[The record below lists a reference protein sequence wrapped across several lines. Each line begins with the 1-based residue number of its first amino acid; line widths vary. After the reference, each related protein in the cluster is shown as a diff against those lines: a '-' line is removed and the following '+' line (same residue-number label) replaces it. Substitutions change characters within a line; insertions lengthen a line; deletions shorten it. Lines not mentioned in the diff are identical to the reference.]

1 MEGRVCF
8 SENDVNERDHE
19 FKDRA
24 QLDPSSE
31 TPFIRSYPLSP
42 PTLRNR
48 GSPHSKTFQSAEGT
62 LPWRKPMS
70 IERVMQRIL
79 LALVAMA
86 IAASAWGDE
95 IGEAGRLPV
104 GTVAAEDGETD
115 ALSDMLRSEELSLGL
130 IVGAL
135 ALALFLGAAH
145 GLEPGHGKTIVAA
158 YLVGARGTVGNA
170 LFLGGVVALTHTS
183 SVILLGLVALFASQ
197 YILPEQIFPWLGTAS
212 GLLIMGLGTWLLVS
226 HLRGRGFGHSH
237 AHGEYLHEHAHE
249 EEHLHE
255 HVHSHAH
262 GEYLHGHTHEEEH
275 LHEHVHSHAHGEHH
289 REHSHEEE
297 YLHEHV
303 HSHFHGEHHHEH
315 SHEEEHHGHHDHPHG
330 EHHHGHSH
338 EIPNKVT
345 LGSLLTL
352 GISGG
357 IVPCTGALVILLLA
371 VALHR
376 IAFGLLL
383 LVTFSVGLAAVLI
396 AIGVLIV
403 KARPL
408 VERFSGDGRW
418 IQRLPIASAVV
429 IIAVGLGIA
438 LNSLRIVD

>member
-1 MEGRVCF
+1 
-8 SENDVNERDHE
+8 
-19 FKDRA
+19 
-24 QLDPSSE
+24 
-31 TPFIRSYPLSP
+31 
-42 PTLRNR
+42 
-48 GSPHSKTFQSAEGT
+48 
-62 LPWRKPMS
+62 MS
-70 IERVMQRIL
+70 IERAVQRIL
-79 LALVAMA
+79 LALVVMV
-86 IAASAWGDE
+86 IATSAWGDE
-95 IGEAGRLPV
+95 IGEAARLPV
-104 GTVAAEDGETD
+104 GAVAAEEGETD

-130 IVGAL
+130 IIGAL

-212 GLLIMGLGTWLLVS
+212 GLLIMGLGTWLLVN
-226 HLRGRGFGHSH
+226 HLRGRGPGLGH
-237 AHGEYLHEHAHE
+237 AHEEHQHGHGHE

-255 HVHSHAH
+255 HGHSHAH
-262 GEYLHGHTHEEEH
+262 GEYLHGHTHEEEFLH
-275 LHEHVHSHAHGEHH
+275 EHVYSYSLEDHLHEHGHEEEFLHEHVHSHAHGAHHHEHNHSREEEHH
-289 REHSHEEE
+289 HGHGHSHEEG
-297 YLHEHV
+297 H
-303 HSHFHGEHHHEH
+303 HS
-315 SHEEEHHGHHDHPHG
+315 HHDHPHE
-330 EHHHGHSH
+330 EHHHGHGHTH
-338 EIPNKVT
+338 EIPDKVT

-376 IAFGLLL
+376 VAFGLLL
-383 LVTFSVGLAAVLI
+383 LVAFSVGLAAVLI
-396 AIGVLIV
+396 AVGVLIV

-418 IQRLPIASAVV
+418 IQRLPIASAAV
-429 IIAVGLGIA
+429 IIVVGFVITLKTLMHSGIM
-438 LNSLRIVD
+438 

>member
-1 MEGRVCF
+1 MF
-8 SENDVNERDHE
+8 
-19 FKDRA
+19 
-24 QLDPSSE
+24 
-31 TPFIRSYPLSP
+31 
-42 PTLRNR
+42 
-48 GSPHSKTFQSAEGT
+48 
-62 LPWRKPMS
+62 
-70 IERVMQRIL
+70 IERAMARIL

-95 IGEAGRLPV
+95 IGGSGRLPV
-104 GTVAAEDGETD
+104 GTVAVEDGETD
-115 ALSDMLRSEELSLGL
+115 ALTDMLRSEELSLGL

-197 YILPEQIFPWLGTAS
+197 YILPEQIFPWLGTTS
-212 GLLIMGLGTWLLVS
+212 GFLIMGLGTWLLVN
-226 HLRGRGFGHSH
+226 HLRGRIPGHSH
-237 AHGEYLHEHAHE
+237 SHGGQLHGHSHE

-262 GEYLHGHTHEEEH
+262 GEYLHGHSHEEEFLHQHVYSYSLEEHLHEHGHEEEH

-289 REHSHEEE
+289 HEPNHTREEEYHHGHGHSHEE
-297 YLHEHV
+297 
-303 HSHFHGEHHHEH
+303 G
-315 SHEEEHHGHHDHPHG
+315 HHGHHDHPHG
-330 EHHHGHSH
+330 EHHHGHGHTH
-338 EIPNKVT
+338 EIPDKVT

-376 IAFGLLL
+376 VAFGLLL
-383 LVTFSVGLAAVLI
+383 LVAFSVGLAAVLI

-418 IQRLPIASAVV
+418 IQRLPIASAAV
-429 IIAVGLGIA
+429 IIVVGFVITLRTLMHSGIM
-438 LNSLRIVD
+438 

>member
-1 MEGRVCF
+1 
-8 SENDVNERDHE
+8 
-19 FKDRA
+19 
-24 QLDPSSE
+24 
-31 TPFIRSYPLSP
+31 
-42 PTLRNR
+42 
-48 GSPHSKTFQSAEGT
+48 
-62 LPWRKPMS
+62 MS
-70 IERVMQRIL
+70 IERAMQRIL

-95 IGEAGRLPV
+95 IGESGRLPV
-104 GTVAAEDGETD
+104 GTVAAEGETD

-135 ALALFLGAAH
+135 ALAFFLGAAH

-197 YILPEQIFPWLGTAS
+197 YILPEQIFPWLGTTS
-212 GLLIMGLGTWLLVS
+212 GLLIIGLGTWLLVS

-237 AHGEYLHEHAHE
+237 AHGEHHREHSHE

-297 YLHEHV
+297 HLHEHV
-303 HSHFHGEHHHEH
+303 HSHAHGEHHHEH
-315 SHEEEHHGHHDHPHG
+315 SYSHEEEHHGHHDHPHG
-330 EHHHGHSH
+330 EHHHEHGHSH

-429 IIAVGLGIA
+429 IIVVGLGIA
-438 LNSLRIVD
+438 LNSLGIVD

>member
-1 MEGRVCF
+1 
-8 SENDVNERDHE
+8 
-19 FKDRA
+19 
-24 QLDPSSE
+24 
-31 TPFIRSYPLSP
+31 
-42 PTLRNR
+42 
-48 GSPHSKTFQSAEGT
+48 
-62 LPWRKPMS
+62 MS

-135 ALALFLGAAH
+135 ALAFFLGAAH

-212 GLLIMGLGTWLLVS
+212 GLLIMGLGTWLLVN
-226 HLRGRGFGHSH
+226 HLRGRSLVHSH
-237 AHGEYLHEHAHE
+237 AH

-255 HVHSHAH
+255 HSHSHAH

-275 LHEHVHSHAHGEHH
+275 LHEHLHEHSHEEEHHHEHVHSHAHGEHH
-289 REHSHEEE
+289 HGHIHNREE
-297 YLHEHV
+297 
-303 HSHFHGEHHHEH
+303 EHHHGHGH
-315 SHEEEHHGHHDHPHG
+315 SHEEEHHSHHDHLHG
-330 EHHHGHSH
+330 EHHHGHGHSH

-383 LVTFSVGLAAVLI
+383 LVTFSVGLASILI

-418 IQRLPIASAVV
+418 IQRLPIASALV
-429 IIAVGLGIA
+429 IIVVGFAITFKTLMHSGIM
-438 LNSLRIVD
+438 

>member
-1 MEGRVCF
+1 MSV
-8 SENDVNERDHE
+8 
-19 FKDRA
+19 KRA
-24 QLDPSSE
+24 IQL
-31 TPFIRSYPLSP
+31 
-42 PTLRNR
+42 
-48 GSPHSKTFQSAEGT
+48 
-62 LPWRKPMS
+62 
-70 IERVMQRIL
+70 IL

-86 IAASAWGDE
+86 IAIPAWGDE
-95 IGEAGRLPV
+95 IHESGRLPEV
-104 GTVAAEDGETD
+104 SAEEGETD

-130 IVGAL
+130 IAGAL

-158 YLVGARGTVGNA
+158 YLIGSRGTVGNA
-170 LFLGGVVALTHTS
+170 LFLGGIVTFTHTF

-197 YILPEQIFPWLGTAS
+197 YVLPEQIFPYLGTAS
-212 GLLIMGLGTWLLVS
+212 GLLIIGLGTWLLVN

-237 AHGEYLHEHAHE
+237 E
-249 EEHLHE
+249 EEH
-255 HVHSHAH
+255 
-262 GEYLHGHTHEEEH
+262 
-275 LHEHVHSHAHGEHH
+275 HH
-289 REHSHEEE
+289 D
-297 YLHEHV
+297 
-303 HSHFHGEHHHEH
+303 H
-315 SHEEEHHGHHDHPHG
+315 SHEEEHHGHHDHSHEEEHHG
-330 EHHHGHSH
+330 HHDHDHEEEHHGHSH
-338 EIPNKVT
+338 EIPSKVT

-357 IVPCTGALVILLLA
+357 IVPCPGALVILLLA

-383 LVTFSVGLAAVLI
+383 LVAFSVGLAAILI

-429 IIAVGLGIA
+429 IIVVGCAITLRTLMDSGIM
-438 LNSLRIVD
+438 

>member
-1 MEGRVCF
+1 
-8 SENDVNERDHE
+8 
-19 FKDRA
+19 
-24 QLDPSSE
+24 
-31 TPFIRSYPLSP
+31 
-42 PTLRNR
+42 
-48 GSPHSKTFQSAEGT
+48 
-62 LPWRKPMS
+62 MS
-70 IERVMQRIL
+70 LERVMQRIL

-104 GTVAAEDGETD
+104 GTIAAEDGETD

-212 GLLIMGLGTWLLVS
+212 GLLIMGLGTWLLVNN
-226 HLRGRGFGHSH
+226 LRGRSFGHSH
-237 AHGEYLHEHAHE
+237 AHGEHTHEHAHE

-255 HVHSHAH
+255 HVHSHTH

-297 YLHEHV
+297 HLHEHV
-303 HSHFHGEHHHEH
+303 HSHAHGEHHHEHSH

-429 IIAVGLGIA
+429 IIVVGLGIA
-438 LNSLRIVD
+438 LNSLGIVD

>member
-1 MEGRVCF
+1 M
-8 SENDVNERDHE
+8 SLER
-19 FKDRA
+19 A
-24 QLDPSSE
+24 
-31 TPFIRSYPLSP
+31 
-42 PTLRNR
+42 
-48 GSPHSKTFQSAEGT
+48 
-62 LPWRKPMS
+62 
-70 IERVMQRIL
+70 MQRIL

-115 ALSDMLRSEELSLGL
+115 ALTDMLRSEELSLGL

-197 YILPEQIFPWLGTAS
+197 YILPEQIFPYLGTAS
-212 GLLIMGLGTWLLVS
+212 GLLIMGLGTWLLVN
-226 HLRGRGFGHSH
+226 HLRGRSLGHSH
-237 AHGEYLHEHAHE
+237 AHGEHLHEHSHE

-255 HVHSHAH
+255 HIHSHAH

-275 LHEHVHSHAHGEHH
+275 LHEHVHSYAYGEHLH
-289 REHSHEEE
+289 EHSHEEE
-297 YLHEHV
+297 HLHEHV
-303 HSHFHGEHHHEH
+303 HSHSHGEHHHGPSHSHEEEHHHGHGH
-315 SHEEEHHGHHDHPHG
+315 SHEEEHHGHRDHPHG
-330 EHHHGHSH
+330 EHHHGHGHSH

-383 LVTFSVGLAAVLI
+383 LVTFSVGLASILI

-429 IIAVGLGIA
+429 IIAVGCAITFRTLMHTGI
-438 LNSLRIVD
+438 L

>member
-1 MEGRVCF
+1 
-8 SENDVNERDHE
+8 
-19 FKDRA
+19 
-24 QLDPSSE
+24 
-31 TPFIRSYPLSP
+31 
-42 PTLRNR
+42 
-48 GSPHSKTFQSAEGT
+48 
-62 LPWRKPMS
+62 MS
-70 IERVMQRIL
+70 IERAMQRIL

-95 IGEAGRLPV
+95 IGELGQLPI

-197 YILPEQIFPWLGTAS
+197 YILPEQIFPYLGTAS
-212 GLLIMGLGTWLLVS
+212 GLLITGLGTWLLVN
-226 HLRGRGFGHSH
+226 HLRGRGLVPSH
-237 AHGEYLHEHAHE
+237 GHE

-262 GEYLHGHTHEEEH
+262 GEYLLGHSHEEEYLHEHVYSYSHGEH
-275 LHEHVHSHAHGEHH
+275 LHEHS
-289 REHSHEEE
+289 REEE

-303 HSHFHGEHHHEH
+303 HSHFHREHHHGSSH
-315 SHEEEHHGHHDHPHG
+315 SHEEEHHHGHGHSLHDHPHG

-338 EIPNKVT
+338 THEIPDKVT

-376 IAFGLLL
+376 VAFGLLL
-383 LVTFSVGLAAVLI
+383 LVAFSVGLAAVLI
-396 AIGVLIV
+396 AVGVLIV

-429 IIAVGLGIA
+429 IIVVGCAITFKTLMHSGIM
-438 LNSLRIVD
+438 

>member
-1 MEGRVCF
+1 MPL
-8 SENDVNERDHE
+8 ER
-19 FKDRA
+19 A
-24 QLDPSSE
+24 
-31 TPFIRSYPLSP
+31 
-42 PTLRNR
+42 
-48 GSPHSKTFQSAEGT
+48 
-62 LPWRKPMS
+62 
-70 IERVMQRIL
+70 MQRIL
-79 LALVAMA
+79 LALIAMA

-135 ALALFLGAAH
+135 ALAFFLGAAH

-197 YILPEQIFPWLGTAS
+197 YILPEQIFPYLGTAS
-212 GLLIMGLGTWLLVS
+212 GLLIMGLGTWLLVN
-226 HLRGRGFGHSH
+226 HLRGRSLGHSH
-237 AHGEYLHEHAHE
+237 AHGEHHHEHAHE

-262 GEYLHGHTHEEEH
+262 GE
-275 LHEHVHSHAHGEHH
+275 
-289 REHSHEEE
+289 
-297 YLHEHV
+297 
-303 HSHFHGEHHHEH
+303 HHHEH
-315 SHEEEHHGHHDHPHG
+315 THSHDEEHHHGHGHSHKEEHHGHHDHPHG
-330 EHHHGHSH
+330 EHHHGHGHSH

-383 LVTFSVGLAAVLI
+383 LVTFSVGLASILI

-429 IIAVGLGIA
+429 IIVVGCVITFRTLMHSGIM
-438 LNSLRIVD
+438 

>member
-1 MEGRVCF
+1 
-8 SENDVNERDHE
+8 
-19 FKDRA
+19 
-24 QLDPSSE
+24 
-31 TPFIRSYPLSP
+31 
-42 PTLRNR
+42 
-48 GSPHSKTFQSAEGT
+48 
-62 LPWRKPMS
+62 MS
-70 IERVMQRIL
+70 IERAMARIL
-79 LALVAMA
+79 LTLVALA
-86 IAASAWGDE
+86 IAVPAWGDG
-95 IGEAGRLPV
+95 IGESGRLPEVSVV
-104 GTVAAEDGETD
+104 GTASADDGETD
-115 ALSDMLRSEELSLGL
+115 VLSDMLRSEELSLGL

-212 GLLIMGLGTWLLVS
+212 GLLIMGLGTWLLVN
-226 HLRGRGFGHSH
+226 HLRGRGPGHSH
-237 AHGEYLHEHAHE
+237 PHG
-249 EEHLHE
+249 EHLHE
-255 HVHSHAH
+255 HSH
-262 GEYLHGHTHEEEH
+262 EQEH
-275 LHEHVHSHAHGEHH
+275 LHEHGHEQEH
-289 REHSHEEE
+289 
-297 YLHEHV
+297 LHEHG

-315 SHEEEHHGHHDHPHG
+315 SHSHEEEHHHGHGHSHEEGHHGHHDHPHG
-330 EHHHGHSH
+330 EHHHGHGHSH
-338 EIPNKVT
+338 ETPDKVT

-376 IAFGLLL
+376 VAFGLLL
-383 LVTFSVGLAAVLI
+383 LVAFSVGLAAILI

-429 IIAVGLGIA
+429 IIVVGGAITLRTLMHSGIM
-438 LNSLRIVD
+438 

>member
-1 MEGRVCF
+1 
-8 SENDVNERDHE
+8 
-19 FKDRA
+19 
-24 QLDPSSE
+24 
-31 TPFIRSYPLSP
+31 
-42 PTLRNR
+42 
-48 GSPHSKTFQSAEGT
+48 
-62 LPWRKPMS
+62 MS
-70 IERVMQRIL
+70 IERAMQRIL

-95 IGEAGRLPV
+95 IGEAGRLPI
-104 GTVAAEDGETD
+104 GTVAAEEGETD

-212 GLLIMGLGTWLLVS
+212 GLLIMGLGTWLLVN
-226 HLRGRGFGHSH
+226 HLRGRGPGHS
-237 AHGEYLHEHAHE
+237 
-249 EEHLHE
+249 
-255 HVHSHAH
+255 
-262 GEYLHGHTHEEEH
+262 
-275 LHEHVHSHAHGEHH
+275 
-289 REHSHEEE
+289 
-297 YLHEHV
+297 
-303 HSHFHGEHHHEH
+303 
-315 SHEEEHHGHHDHPHG
+315 HHDHPHG
-330 EHHHGHSH
+330 EHHHGHDHSH
-338 EIPNKVT
+338 EIPDKVT

-376 IAFGLLL
+376 VAFGLLL
-383 LVTFSVGLAAVLI
+383 LVAFSVGLAAVLI

-429 IIAVGLGIA
+429 IIVVGFVITLRTLMHSGII
-438 LNSLRIVD
+438 LINV

>member
-1 MEGRVCF
+1 
-8 SENDVNERDHE
+8 
-19 FKDRA
+19 
-24 QLDPSSE
+24 
-31 TPFIRSYPLSP
+31 
-42 PTLRNR
+42 
-48 GSPHSKTFQSAEGT
+48 
-62 LPWRKPMS
+62 
-70 IERVMQRIL
+70 
-79 LALVAMA
+79 
-86 IAASAWGDE
+86 
-95 IGEAGRLPV
+95 
-104 GTVAAEDGETD
+104 
-115 ALSDMLRSEELSLGL
+115 MLRSEELSLGL

-170 LFLGGVVALTHTS
+170 LFLGGIVALTHTS

-212 GLLIMGLGTWLLVS
+212 GLLIMGLGTWLLVN
-226 HLRGRGFGHSH
+226 HLRGRGLVPS
-237 AHGEYLHEHAHE
+237 HAHE
-249 EEHLHE
+249 EEHVHE

-262 GEYLHGHTHEEEH
+262 GEYFHGHTHEEEH
-275 LHEHVHSHAHGEHH
+275 IHEYVYSHAH
-289 REHSHEEE
+289 EEE
-297 YLHEHV
+297 FLHEHV
-303 HSHFHGEHHHEH
+303 HSHFHGEHHHEPSH
-315 SHEEEHHGHHDHPHG
+315 SNEEEHHHGHGHSLHDPHDHPHG

-338 EIPNKVT
+338 THEIPDKVT

-383 LVTFSVGLAAVLI
+383 LVAFSVGLAAVLI
-396 AIGVLIV
+396 AVGVLIV

-429 IIAVGLGIA
+429 IIAVGCAITFKTLMHSGIM
-438 LNSLRIVD
+438 

>member
-1 MEGRVCF
+1 
-8 SENDVNERDHE
+8 
-19 FKDRA
+19 
-24 QLDPSSE
+24 
-31 TPFIRSYPLSP
+31 
-42 PTLRNR
+42 
-48 GSPHSKTFQSAEGT
+48 
-62 LPWRKPMS
+62 MS
-70 IERVMQRIL
+70 IERAMQRIL
-79 LALVAMA
+79 RILLVLVVIT

-95 IGEAGRLPV
+95 IGEAGRLPI
-104 GTVAAEDGETD
+104 GTAAAEKGETD

-197 YILPEQIFPWLGTAS
+197 YILPEQIFPYLGTAS
-212 GLLIMGLGTWLLVS
+212 GLLIMGLGTWLLVN
-226 HLRGRGFGHSH
+226 HLRGRIPSHSH
-237 AHGEYLHEHAHE
+237 ADGEHLHEPSHE

-262 GEYLHGHTHEEEH
+262 GEYLREHSHEEEH
-275 LHEHVHSHAHGEHH
+275 LHEHVHSHAH
-289 REHSHEEE
+289 EEE

-303 HSHFHGEHHHEH
+303 HSHAHEEEHHGPSHSHDEEHHHGHGH
-315 SHEEEHHGHHDHPHG
+315 SHEEEHHGHHDHPHE
-330 EHHHGHSH
+330 EHHHGHGHSH
-338 EIPNKVT
+338 EVPNKVT
-345 LGSLLTL
+345 PGSLLTL

-371 VALHR
+371 VTLHR

-383 LVTFSVGLAAVLI
+383 LVTFSVGLASILI

-429 IIAVGLGIA
+429 IIAVGCAITFRTLMHSGTM
-438 LNSLRIVD
+438 

>member
-1 MEGRVCF
+1 
-8 SENDVNERDHE
+8 
-19 FKDRA
+19 
-24 QLDPSSE
+24 
-31 TPFIRSYPLSP
+31 
-42 PTLRNR
+42 
-48 GSPHSKTFQSAEGT
+48 
-62 LPWRKPMS
+62 MS

-79 LALVAMA
+79 LALVALA

-115 ALSDMLRSEELSLGL
+115 ALTDMLRSEELSLGL

-197 YILPEQIFPWLGTAS
+197 YILPEQIFPYLGTAS
-212 GLLIMGLGTWLLVS
+212 GLLIMGLGTWLLVN
-226 HLRGRGFGHSH
+226 HLRGRSPGHSH
-237 AHGEYLHEHAHE
+237 AHREHLHEHNHE

-255 HVHSHAH
+255 HTHSHAH
-262 GEYLHGHTHEEEH
+262 GEYLHGHTHEEEYLHEHVHSYAHGEH

-289 REHSHEEE
+289 HEHGHGHTHEEE
-297 YLHEHV
+297 
-303 HSHFHGEHHHEH
+303 HHHGHSH
-315 SHEEEHHGHHDHPHG
+315 SHEEEHHGHRDHPHG
-330 EHHHGHSH
+330 EHHHGHGHTH
-338 EIPNKVT
+338 EIPDKVT

-383 LVTFSVGLAAVLI
+383 LVAFSVGLAAVLI
-396 AIGVLIV
+396 AVGVLIV

-429 IIAVGLGIA
+429 IIAVGCAITFKTLMHSGIM
-438 LNSLRIVD
+438 

>member
-1 MEGRVCF
+1 
-8 SENDVNERDHE
+8 
-19 FKDRA
+19 
-24 QLDPSSE
+24 
-31 TPFIRSYPLSP
+31 
-42 PTLRNR
+42 
-48 GSPHSKTFQSAEGT
+48 
-62 LPWRKPMS
+62 MS

-95 IGEAGRLPV
+95 IGEAGQLPV

-115 ALSDMLRSEELSLGL
+115 ALSNMLRSEELSLGL

-135 ALALFLGAAH
+135 ALAFFLGAAH

-212 GLLIMGLGTWLLVS
+212 GLLIIGLGTWLLVN

-237 AHGEYLHEHAHE
+237 AHGEHHHEHAHE
-249 EEHLHE
+249 
-255 HVHSHAH
+255 
-262 GEYLHGHTHEEEH
+262 G
-275 LHEHVHSHAHGEHH
+275 
-289 REHSHEEE
+289 
-297 YLHEHV
+297 
-303 HSHFHGEHHHEH
+303 
-315 SHEEEHHGHHDHPHG
+315 EHHGHHDHPHG
-330 EHHHGHSH
+330 EHHHGHGHSH

-438 LNSLRIVD
+438 LNSLGIVD

>member
-1 MEGRVCF
+1 MSV
-8 SENDVNERDHE
+8 
-19 FKDRA
+19 KRA
-24 QLDPSSE
+24 IQL
-31 TPFIRSYPLSP
+31 
-42 PTLRNR
+42 
-48 GSPHSKTFQSAEGT
+48 
-62 LPWRKPMS
+62 
-70 IERVMQRIL
+70 IL

-86 IAASAWGDE
+86 IAIPAWGDE
-95 IGEAGRLPV
+95 IHELGRLPEV
-104 GTVAAEDGETD
+104 SAEEGETD

-130 IVGAL
+130 IAGAL

-158 YLVGARGTVGNA
+158 YLIGSRGTVGNA
-170 LFLGGVVALTHTS
+170 LFLGGIVTFTHTF

-212 GLLIMGLGTWLLVS
+212 GLLIIGLGTWLLVN

-237 AHGEYLHEHAHE
+237 E
-249 EEHLHE
+249 EEH
-255 HVHSHAH
+255 
-262 GEYLHGHTHEEEH
+262 HGH
-275 LHEHVHSHAHGEHH
+275 HH
-289 REHSHEEE
+289 
-297 YLHEHV
+297 
-303 HSHFHGEHHHEH
+303 H
-315 SHEEEHHGHHDHPHG
+315 SHEEEHHGH
-330 EHHHGHSH
+330 SH
-338 EIPNKVT
+338 EIPSKVT
-345 LGSLLTL
+345 LSSLLTL

-357 IVPCTGALVILLLA
+357 IVPCPGALVILLLA

-383 LVTFSVGLAAVLI
+383 LVAFSVGLAAILI

-429 IIAVGLGIA
+429 IIVVGCAITLGTLMDSGVI
-438 LNSLRIVD
+438 LINV

>member
-1 MEGRVCF
+1 MC
-8 SENDVNERDHE
+8 
-19 FKDRA
+19 
-24 QLDPSSE
+24 
-31 TPFIRSYPLSP
+31 
-42 PTLRNR
+42 
-48 GSPHSKTFQSAEGT
+48 
-62 LPWRKPMS
+62 
-70 IERVMQRIL
+70 IERAVQRIL
-79 LALVAMA
+79 LALVVMA
-86 IAASAWGDE
+86 IATSAWGDE
-95 IGEAGRLPV
+95 IGEAARLPV
-104 GTVAAEDGETD
+104 GTVAAEGEETD

-212 GLLIMGLGTWLLVS
+212 GLLIMGLGTWLLVN
-226 HLRGRGFGHSH
+226 HLRGRGPG
-237 AHGEYLHEHAHE
+237 
-249 EEHLHE
+249 
-255 HVHSHAH
+255 
-262 GEYLHGHTHEEEH
+262 
-275 LHEHVHSHAHGEHH
+275 HSHAHGEHH
-289 REHSHEEE
+289 HEHGHTHQAEHHLGHGHTHEE
-297 YLHEHV
+297 
-303 HSHFHGEHHHEH
+303 GHHD
-315 SHEEEHHGHHDHPHG
+315 HHDHPHG
-330 EHHHGHSH
+330 EHHHGHDHSH
-338 EIPNKVT
+338 EIPDKVT

-376 IAFGLLL
+376 VAFGLLL
-383 LVTFSVGLAAVLI
+383 LVAFSVGLAAVLI
-396 AIGVLIV
+396 AVGVLIV

-418 IQRLPIASAVV
+418 IQRLPIASAAV
-429 IIAVGLGIA
+429 IIVVGFVITLKTLMHSGIM
-438 LNSLRIVD
+438 

>member
-1 MEGRVCF
+1 MF
-8 SENDVNERDHE
+8 A
-19 FKDRA
+19 KRA
-24 QLDPSSE
+24 IQP
-31 TPFIRSYPLSP
+31 
-42 PTLRNR
+42 
-48 GSPHSKTFQSAEGT
+48 
-62 LPWRKPMS
+62 
-70 IERVMQRIL
+70 IL
-79 LALVAMA
+79 LVLAAMA

-104 GTVAAEDGETD
+104 GAVAAEDGETD

-130 IVGAL
+130 IAGAL

-158 YLVGARGTVGNA
+158 YLVGSRGTVGNA
-170 LFLGGVVALTHTS
+170 LFLGGVVTLTHTM

-197 YILPEQIFPWLGTAS
+197 YVLPEQIFPYLGTAS
-212 GLLIMGLGTWLLVS
+212 GLLIIGLGTWLLVN
-226 HLRGRGFGHSH
+226 HLRRQGYGHSH
-237 AHGEYLHEHAHE
+237 SHGEHHQ
-249 EEHLHE
+249 
-255 HVHSHAH
+255 
-262 GEYLHGHTHEEEH
+262 GHTHEEEH
-275 LHEHVHSHAHGEHH
+275 HH
-289 REHSHEEE
+289 DHSHEE
-297 YLHEHV
+297 HN
-303 HSHFHGEHHHEH
+303 
-315 SHEEEHHGHHDHPHG
+315 HGHHD
-330 EHHHGHSH
+330 HGHSH

-357 IVPCTGALVILLLA
+357 IVPCPGALVILLLA

-376 IAFGLLL
+376 IAFGLVL
-383 LVTFSVGLAAVLI
+383 LVAFSVGLAAVLI

-429 IIAVGLGIA
+429 IIVVGFAITFKTLMHSGIM
-438 LNSLRIVD
+438 